1 MKPLLD
7 RTLQIIAACLL
18 GCFFIVSCENDEKKI
33 DALLSNKTGLE
44 EGKQIES
51 FLSQDGILKAR
62 LRSPYMLRY
71 LVDTPYI
78 EFPRKLHVDFY
89 NDSTKIESTLDAIYA
104 RYRDNQRIVY
114 LRDSIVVIN
123 ILRGDTLKTDE
134 LWWDQ
139 NKQIFY
145 TDKDVEI
152 RKPTQTIFGKGLT
165 AAQNFSEY
173 TIFKINGIVQTG
185 PNGFPE

>member
-1 MKPLLD
+1 MKQASRILFCF
-7 RTLQIIAACLL
+7 AALIS
-18 GCFFIVSCENDEKKI
+18 GCFFVAGCENDVKKI

-44 EGKQIES
+44 EGRQIES
-51 FLSQDGILKAR
+51 FLSQDGLLKAK
-62 LRSPYMLRY
+62 LKSPYMLRY
-71 LVDTPYI
+71 MVDTPYI

-89 NDSTKIESTLDAIYA
+89 NEETKIESTLDANYA
-104 RYRDNQRIVY
+104 RYRETQRVVY

-123 ILRGDTLKTDE
+123 ILKSDTLKTTE

-139 NKQIFY
+139 NKQQFY

-165 AAQNFSEY
+165 AKQNFSEY

-185 PNGFPE
+185 PDLFPE